1 MSNQQKTLSNIGTD
15 CCREPRSW
23 EIEIAMAIWLLVKIG
38 VPKDRLHLEPSF
50 GGVVVIRKNIT
61 VTMWICVKIWC
72 LQNLFFEVI
81 GQFGHFRRIPNLWR
95 NTDQR
100 CFFMG
105 FCHTTHKFCGE
116 QLTACIGRHT
126 STPSLKG
133 TSHITAG
140 WWYRRSHS
148 WICRVDAV
156 NGLCGGFETLPRG
169 GCCS

>member
-100 CFFMG
+100 CFLWVFVTQPTSSVASNWRLASAVTRAPHRWKVQATSPQVDDTVG
-105 FCHTTHKFCGE
+105 R
-116 QLTACIGRHT
+116 TAEY
-126 STPSLKG
+126 
-133 TSHITAG
+133 AG
-140 WWYRRSHS
+140 
-148 WICRVDAV
+148 
-156 NGLCGGFETLPRG
+156 LMQ
-169 GCCS
+169 